1 MKRLFSF
8 LSRSSRRSGSPMRAA
23 MILPGAVFLASSGP
37 TSPAGRRQGLLGRWI
52 STLVGWLGGRN
63 RKRDSGRG
71 LVPRDVLL
79 RQVRPIR
86 SSLGEES
93 GGKGG
98 GRRPSV
104 LLHESARVP
113 VRSDDQDN
121 AWNRLRNRRQKTLV
135 VSGD

>member
-1 MKRLFSF
+1 
-8 LSRSSRRSGSPMRAA
+8 MRAA

-37 TSPAGRRQGLLGRWI
+37 TSPAGRRPGLLSRWV
-52 STLVGWLGGRN
+52 SSLVGWLGGRN

-86 SSLGEES
+86 SSLEEVAA
-93 GGKGG
+93 GKGD
-98 GRRPSV
+98 RRSSV
-104 LLHESARVP
+104 LLHESARMP

-121 AWNRLRNRRQKTLV
+121 AWNRLRNRRQQTLV

>member
-8 LSRSSRRSGSPMRAA
+8 LSRSSRRSDAPMRAA

-37 TSPAGRRQGLLGRWI
+37 ASPADRRQGLLGRWI
-52 STLVGWLGGRN
+52 SSLVGWLGGRN
-63 RKRDSGRG
+63 RKRDSARG

-86 SSLGEES
+86 SSLEEES
-93 GGKGG
+93 GGKG

>member
-1 MKRLFSF
+1 M
-8 LSRSSRRSGSPMRAA
+8 
-23 MILPGAVFLASSGP
+23 
-37 TSPAGRRQGLLGRWI
+37 
-52 STLVGWLGGRN
+52 GWLGGRN
-63 RKRDSGRG
+63 RKRDSARS

-86 SSLGEES
+86 SSLEEES
-93 GGKGG
+93 GGKG

>member
-8 LSRSSRRSGSPMRAA
+8 LSRSSPRSESPLRSA
-23 MILPGAVFLASSGP
+23 MILPGALFLASSGTGP
-37 TSPAGRRQGLLGRWI
+37 AAGRRPGAVSRLAASLLGW
-52 STLVGWLGGRN
+52 VGGRN
-63 RKRDSGRG
+63 RKRDSVRN

-79 RQVRPIR
+79 RQVRPVRNGLEEETVGKGWR
-86 SSLGEES
+86 SSL
-93 GGKGG
+93 
-98 GRRPSV
+98 
-104 LLHESARVP
+104 LLHESARIP

>member
-8 LSRSSRRSGSPMRAA
+8 LSRSSPRSESPLRSV
-23 MILPGAVFLASSGP
+23 MILPGALFLASSG
-37 TSPAGRRQGLLGRWI
+37 TGPATGRRPGLVGRLAASLLGW
-52 STLVGWLGGRN
+52 VGGRN

-79 RQVRPIR
+79 QQVRPVRNDLGGETTGKARR
-86 SSLGEES
+86 S
-93 GGKGG
+93 
-98 GRRPSV
+98 SV